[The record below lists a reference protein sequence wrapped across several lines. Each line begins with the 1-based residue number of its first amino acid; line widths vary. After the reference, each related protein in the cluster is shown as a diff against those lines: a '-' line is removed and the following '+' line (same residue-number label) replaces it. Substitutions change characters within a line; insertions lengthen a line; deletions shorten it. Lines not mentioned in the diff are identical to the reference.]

1 MRSWC
6 LILGRVR
13 PASGKPDLAGYQ
25 GFSLVELMVSI
36 LIFSIAA
43 TTLLFSVNIATL
55 GTRRARAL
63 TDVQEIVSRDLN
75 WMRWYGK
82 AWRCV
87 RGSYSTCTTQSASGI
102 LSYQSGSCASL
113 VSDFLNSASVVSAQP
128 ARPFP
133 IPSILNNQQVIAS
146 VEGFDLVRSISLSTV
161 SSQTFLPQSVFVTY
175 AYAGQSS
182 FNKTSSVLLSA
193 GSWCSA

>member
-6 LILGRVR
+6 PIRRRV
-13 PASGKPDLAGYQ
+13 PYAGGKPDVAAHQ
-25 GFSLVELMVSI
+25 GFSLVEVMVSI
-36 LIFSIAA
+36 LILSTAA
-43 TTLLFSVNIATL
+43 TTLLFSSNIASL
-55 GTRRARAL
+55 GTQRARAL
-63 TDVQEIVSRDLN
+63 ADVQEIVSRDLN

-82 AWRCV
+82 AWRCA

-102 LSYQSGSCASL
+102 LSYQSASCASL
-113 VSDFLNSASVVSAQP
+113 VPDFLNSASVVSTQP

-133 IPSILNNQQVIAS
+133 VPNALPSQQIIAS
-146 VEGFDLVRSISLSTV
+146 VNGFDLVRSIRLPTST
-161 SSQTFLPQSVFVTY
+161 SQSFLPQSIVITY
-175 AYAGQSS
+175 FYAGQTA